1 MSRASITGALGAPN
15 WPAIALGVAIIGLW
29 EALTRGLALPQ
40 NIFPP
45 PSAVI
50 WSLYVRLDL
59 LMDHAWLTFYQTVIG
74 FLLSVLV
81 GVLLGWTISKSRFL
95 FEALYPVI
103 VVLQVMP
110 KEALAPLLVL
120 WFGAGTLSRMIL
132 AFLIAFFPMVINTIF
147 GVRSLNP
154 AMRDYATSLRCG
166 YWQFFAKVELP
177 WALTVDF
184 RRHEDFR
191 DAVGHRHRRRRDRGG
206 AQRPGLPVAVRLQP
220 PRYGLLAGDSPG
232 AGDLGRRAVLRHRIA
247 GAARDLLAPLMR
259 RSRPAPGA

>member
-1 MSRASITGALGAPN
+1 MSRASISGALGALN
-15 WPAIALGVAIIGLW
+15 WPAIALGVATIGLW
-29 EALTRGLALPQ
+29 EALSRGLALPQ

-59 LMDHAWLTFYQTVIG
+59 LLDHAWLTFSQTVIG
-74 FLLSVLV
+74 FLLSVVV
-81 GVLLGWTISKSRFL
+81 GVLLGWTISKSRIL

-120 WFGAGTLSRMIL
+120 WFGAGTLSCMVL

-177 WALTVDF
+177 WALTSIFAGMKISVTLSVIGIVVAEIVAGRSGLGYLLLFASSRLDMAF
-184 RRHEDFR
+184 SL
-191 DAVGHRHRRRRDRGG
+191 AILLVLAIWGG
-206 AQRPGLPVAVRLQP
+206 ALFSVIA
-220 PRYGLLAGDSPG
+220 LLERQAIYW
-232 AGDLGRRAVLRHRIA
+232 RR
-247 GAARDLLAPLMR
+247 
-259 RSRPAPGA
+259 